1 MGTDA
6 TPLTRHYFV
15 ERCEGNHQVRDA
27 WVRRKKRLIAL
38 YSLACE
44 GYDEHT
50 RRHYGGADRTVD
62 LKSGVT
68 VRMDDIPSYFRDK
81 YLDSAVRFYL
91 RYTKMG
97 LPYQGWGTNPNVL
110 VEIVEV
116 LEPLDRLYHQKREMF
131 GG

>member
-1 MGTDA
+1 M
-6 TPLTRHYFV
+6 
-15 ERCEGNHQVRDA
+15 
-27 WVRRKKRLIAL
+27 IAL

-68 VRMDDIPSYFRDK
+68 VRMDDIPSYFSDK
-81 YLDSAVRFYL
+81 DLVSAVTFYL
-91 RYTKMG
+91 RYTRMG
-97 LPYQGWGTNPNVL
+97 MPYAGWGDNPNLL